1 MKITS
6 ARFVKSALNPDDF
19 PKGGYPE
26 VVFAG
31 RSNVGK
37 SSLLNTLMGQR
48 GLAKTSKT
56 PGKTRTINFFAVN
69 ERFYFVDLPG
79 YGFAKVPK
87 GMKAAWGRMLT
98 GYLNHRDPLRL
109 AIHLIDA
116 RHPPTRNDFELLDL
130 LTQAQRPTLLVA
142 TKWDK
147 LKQRERATSVRTI
160 RKAFELEEDALVLPV
175 SSETGEGIKDLRG
188 VIADVLEE
196 PD

>member
-6 ARFVKSALNPDDF
+6 ARFVKSALKREDF

-37 SSLLNTLMGQR
+37 SSLLNKLMGQR

-56 PGKTRTINFFAVN
+56 PGKTRTVNFFAVN

-79 YGFAKVPK
+79 YGFARVPK

-98 GYLNHRDPLRL
+98 GYLKHRDPLCL
-109 AIHLIDA
+109 AVHLIDA

-130 LTQAQRPTLLVA
+130 LSQAERPTLLVA

-147 LKQRERATSVRTI
+147 LNQSERAKSVRAI
-160 RKAFELEEDALVLPV
+160 RTAFDLEEDAMVVPV
-175 SSETGEGIKDLRG
+175 SAETGEGIKELWEIIGG
-188 VIADVLEE
+188 VIEE
-196 PD
+196 AS